1 MSARDAPGRIAV
13 IPAPPKRE
21 PLWAIGLSALLVALG
36 RARRDVDPGLETVF
50 DRMATLTPP
59 PPLTGGRGSRRGGEA
74 NPRTATRQGRAFRG
88 LTEGSNARGWFAQG
102 PSEIPALGWKD
113 ILLRVYNGIIDDRIL
128 ANAAGVTYYA
138 LLALFPGIAAVVS
151 IYGLFADP
159 NSIVGQ
165 VDTMAGFAPGGAID
179 VIRDQL
185 TRLSAQ
191 GSTKLG
197 VSFLIG
203 LVISLWSA
211 NSGIRALFDSLNVV
225 YEEEEKRSFIRLNAV
240 TLSFTIATIA
250 FLLIALACVIA
261 FPPMLSHLSARGM
274 TGQLLNIAR
283 WPILLVLVAF
293 GLTLIYRYG
302 PSRTEPRWQWITWGS
317 AFAAV
322 IWLAASGL
330 FSWYAA
336 NFESFNKTYGSL
348 GAIIGFMT
356 WMWVST
362 IVVLVGAKLNAEIEH
377 QTVRESTVGPPKPL
391 GRRGAT
397 MADTIG
403 PAQA

>member
-1 MSARDAPGRIAV
+1 MSAGDAAGPTAA
-13 IPAPPKRE
+13 IPAPPRE

-36 RARRDVDPGLETVF
+36 RTRSRAEPRLGQGDPVRLDARR
-50 DRMATLTPP
+50 
-59 PPLTGGRGSRRGGEA
+59 GR
-74 NPRTATRQGRAFRG
+74 
-88 LTEGSNARGWFAQG
+88 FAQG

-113 ILLRVYNGIIDDRIL
+113 ILLRVYNGISDDRIL

-159 NSIVGQ
+159 SSIVSH
-165 VDTMAGFAPGGAID
+165 VDTMTGFAPGGAID

-191 GSTKLG
+191 GSTNLG
-197 VSFLIG
+197 VGFLIG
-203 LVISLWSA
+203 LLISLWSA
-211 NSGIRALFDSLNVV
+211 NSGIKALFDSLNVV

-240 TLSFTIATIA
+240 TLTFTIATIA
-250 FLLIALACVIA
+250 FLLIALACVVA
-261 FPPMLSHLSARGM
+261 FPVILSHLPAPGV
-274 TGQLLNIAR
+274 TGRLLNIAR

-302 PSRTEPRWQWITWGS
+302 PSRTEPRWQWITWGG
-317 AFAAV
+317 AFAA
-322 IWLAASGL
+322 ITWLAASAL

-336 NFESFNKTYGSL
+336 NFGNFNKTYGSL
-348 GAIIGFMT
+348 GAIIGFIT
-356 WMWVST
+356 WMWLSI

-377 QTVRESTVGPPKPL
+377 RTM
-391 GRRGAT
+391 RGAK

-403 PAQA
+403 PS

>member
-1 MSARDAPGRIAV
+1 MSAGDAAGVTSAV
-13 IPAPPKRE
+13 TASPKRD
-21 PLWAIGLSALLVALG
+21 PLWAIALSALLVALG
-36 RARRDVDPGLETVF
+36 RARRPIPGFGRGDPGGLY
-50 DRMATLTPP
+50 A
-59 PPLTGGRGSRRGGEA
+59 RRG
-74 NPRTATRQGRAFRG
+74 R
-88 LTEGSNARGWFAQG
+88 FAQG
-102 PSEIPALGWKD
+102 PSEIPVLGWKD
-113 ILLRVYNGIIDDRIL
+113 ILFRVYNGISDDRIL

-151 IYGLFADP
+151 IYGLFGDP
-159 NSIVGQ
+159 NLLVGH

-191 GSTKLG
+191 GSTTLG

-203 LVISLWSA
+203 LIISLWSA
-211 NSGIRALFDSLNVV
+211 NSGIKALFDSLNVV

-240 TLSFTIATIA
+240 TLTFTIVTIA
-250 FLLIALACVIA
+250 FLLIALACVVA
-261 FPPMLSHLSARGM
+261 FPVILNHLPAPGV
-274 TGQLLNIAR
+274 TGRLLNMAR
-283 WPILLVLVAF
+283 WPILSALVAL

-322 IWLAASGL
+322 IWLAASAL

-336 NFESFNKTYGSL
+336 NFGSFNKTYGSL

-377 QTVRESTVGPPKPL
+377 QTVRESTVGLPKPL
-391 GRRGAT
+391 GRRGAK
-397 MADTIG
+397 MADAARKWPTRSVQHK
-403 PAQA
+403 PKLAEPEF